1 MMAERDM
8 RIMRYTILRPSMI
21 YGADRDRNMIKLL
34 KYLSKWPV
42 FPIFGSGKGLMQP
55 VFVQDLADGIVTAI
69 LNPELTRWKEYNLCG
84 PAVIPYIELL
94 NLACKALGKHVFYI
108 HVPLKLTAPIVGFLE
123 SLPGL
128 PIKKEQVLH
137 FLEDKKFD
145 ISSAQIDLKYHPREF
160 SVGIKEE
167 VEFLKDKGIL

>member
-1 MMAERDM
+1 MMVERDM

-84 PAVIPYIELL
+84 PAVIPYI
-94 NLACKALGKHVFYI
+94 
-108 HVPLKLTAPIVGFLE
+108 
-123 SLPGL
+123 
-128 PIKKEQVLH
+128 
-137 FLEDKKFD
+137 
-145 ISSAQIDLKYHPREF
+145 DLKYHPREF